1 MSFNKYIC
9 FCAKKSNI
17 MHFSDVY
24 EKIKERRSLLG
35 ITQQDLADISG
46 VGLRTI
52 KEIETHRGNPS
63 LSTLLKILDVL
74 GLELSLKIKH
84 TVE

>member
-1 MSFNKYIC
+1 MMHLVDIY
-9 FCAKKSNI
+9 KKI
-17 MHFSDVY
+17 A
-24 EKIKERRSLLG
+24 ERRSLLG

-52 KEIETHRGNPS
+52 KEIETNKGNPAINTVS
-63 LSTLLKILDVL
+63 KILDVL
-74 GLELSLKIKH
+74 GMELDLKIKY

>member
-1 MSFNKYIC
+1 MHLENIY
-9 FCAKKSNI
+9 KKI
-17 MHFSDVY
+17 Q
-24 EKIKERRSLLG
+24 ERRSLLG

-52 KEIETHRGNPS
+52 KEIEIGRGNPS
-63 LSTLLKILDVL
+63 INTLLKILGVL
-74 GLELSLKIKH
+74 GMEFDIKIKR